1 MTSSPRPMLPVFYL
15 ASLFFIPPAFSQDQP
30 TTCKSQ
36 QFAALIDET
45 GSYLAAFS
53 KKHKPVLHAKFEQLG
68 AKRTWPAEAII
79 ERGYQFVQD
88 ATTAQYD
95 NRARK
100 LLLELD
106 RIDGSSQNEPA
117 CAQLKRLK
125 SLTVELR
132 TVTEAKYAH
141 MSKRVEKALSG
152 IKPKQKS
159 STPNRTAKTQPAIR
173 KIPPWST
180 QTNQATP
187 TTTAGSQLPAPQQM
201 PASTTFTTTEISQA
215 GKGFFGNLSA
225 DLASI
230 ILYTFQN
237 YGKPNGYILGTE
249 GGGAFLAGLSFG
261 KGKLITKTSQPMKV
275 FWQNPTVGYDLGA
288 QGGRVMFLVYNL
300 RRPSQLFRRHL
311 GVGGSA
317 YVVGGVGLTF
327 HKRGK
332 VVLAPIRTGL
342 GLRVGANIGYL
353 KFTPRP
359 SINPF

>member
-1 MTSSPRPMLPVFYL
+1 MTASPRPVWTALCL
-15 ASLFFIPPAFSQDQP
+15 AAFFFVPPAASQDKP
-30 TTCKSQ
+30 AKCKPE

-45 GSYLAAFS
+45 GAYLAAFS
-53 KKHKPVLHAKFEQLG
+53 NKHKPVLHAKFEKLG
-68 AKRTWPAEAII
+68 AKRKWPAEATI

-88 ATTAQYD
+88 ATTAKYD
-95 NRARK
+95 DRARK

-106 RIDGSSQNEPA
+106 RIDGSSPNGSA
-117 CAQLKRLK
+117 CAELERLR

-132 TVTEAKYAH
+132 TATEAKYAH
-141 MSKRVEKALSG
+141 MSKRVDIALTNTQPKRKPS
-152 IKPKQKS
+152 KPK
-159 STPNRTAKTQPAIR
+159 RTAKKPPTPA

-180 QTNQATP
+180 QTKESP
-187 TTTAGSQLPAPQQM
+187 SLTTAMSQLPAPQPL
-201 PASTTFTTTEISQA
+201 PASTTFTTNEISRA
-215 GKGFFGNLSA
+215 GKGFFGSLSA

-230 ILYTFQN
+230 IRYSFRN

-261 KGKLITKTSQPMKV
+261 KGKLVTKTSKPMKV

-300 RRPSQLFRRHL
+300 REPSQLFRRYL

-317 YVVGGVGLTF
+317 YVVGGAGLTF

-332 VVLAPIRTGL
+332 VVLAPIRTGV

-353 KFTPRP
+353 KFTPKP